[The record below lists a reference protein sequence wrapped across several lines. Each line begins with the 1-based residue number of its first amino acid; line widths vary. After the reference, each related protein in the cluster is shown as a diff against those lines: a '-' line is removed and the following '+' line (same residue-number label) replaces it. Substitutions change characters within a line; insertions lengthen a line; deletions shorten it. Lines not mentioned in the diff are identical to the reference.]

1 VASDDTGSSPRI
13 IRRHPTGEIP
23 VVDAEPQTAIVEPQT
38 GIVEP
43 QTWGHLP
50 PEGQGD
56 IIRRQ
61 PTGEIPAATAEPQTS
76 YIPRARPVA
85 VGASRAGRASPRMAI
100 ATAIVSILSGWA
112 TAVIATDLITGW
124 WRTDQ
129 LFCVAVGFLT
139 AVSAA
144 ATIGGLIALLL
155 RRRMGRLLIVVGSV
169 VALLI
174 FASLFVAGAKLPPVV
189 YAIPVLPLASILL
202 ALLPAT
208 RRWARP

>member
-23 VVDAEPQTAIVEPQT
+23 VVDAEPQTGIVEPQT

-43 QTWGHLP
+43 QTGIVEP
-50 PEGQGD
+50 QTS
-56 IIRRQ
+56 IIRRH
-61 PTGEIPAATAEPQTS
+61 PTGEIPAATAEPQTN

-85 VGASRAGRASPRMAI
+85 VGAPRAGRASPRMAI

-124 WRTDQ
+124 WRSDR

-155 RRRMGRLLIVVGSV
+155 RRRMGRLLIVVGSI